1 MQKNL
6 RKILKKVLTRY
17 ISCAIIHN
25 VKGRCRQKSPGQ
37 KEVRIMKKVTVN
49 ENTEIYEFCGSEEG
63 RTYTLYVGV
72 EPVYGEWILTTEGN
86 PVALNDLEE
95 EGSKGSEETIAK
107 IEAIIGAPEPL
118 GKNVKGATSSISM
131 IRWKCGGL
139 KNEALRKLRKTIVRA
154 AGVLLLPAMR
164 Y

>member
-1 MQKNL
+1 
-6 RKILKKVLTRY
+6 
-17 ISCAIIHN
+17 
-25 VKGRCRQKSPGQ
+25 
-37 KEVRIMKKVTVN
+37 MKKVTVN

-63 RTYTLYVGV
+63 LTYTLYVGV

-95 EGSKGSEETIAK
+95 DGSKWAEETIAK
-107 IEAIIGAPEPL
+107 IEAIIGDPRPL
-118 GKNVKGATSSISM
+118 GRNATKATLSISM
-131 IRWKCGGL
+131 IRWRCGGL
-139 KNEALRKLRKTIVRA
+139 KSETLRKLRETIVRA

>member
-1 MQKNL
+1 
-6 RKILKKVLTRY
+6 
-17 ISCAIIHN
+17 
-25 VKGRCRQKSPGQ
+25 
-37 KEVRIMKKVTVN
+37 MKKVTVN

-86 PVALNDLEE
+86 PVALRRVAKGQKRQSLK
-95 EGSKGSEETIAK
+95 SKRLSAT
-107 IEAIIGAPEPL
+107 PEPL